1 MLILIDVL
9 IIIVI
14 IIYIL
19 DGYRQG
25 FLKQL
30 VDLGGIV
37 LSFII
42 AIKYYEYAAIYLN
55 EQGIAATLSRS
66 LGFFSLWAISQVF
79 FYLLIVLLFRYVPDF
94 LNVNKINKFLGT
106 LPGLIKGLIIISL
119 FLILLMTLPLKPATK
134 QKFSSTLIAGNLIK
148 SSAEIETQIDAVLGT
163 MNSGLSFIGR
173 VSQNGEK
180 ETLGFQTTDINNDEG
195 SEIEIL
201 VLINEE
207 RAKAGLTPLK
217 QDILLRNIARAHA
230 RDMLIKGYFSHTDL
244 EGKSPTERLKEVNV
258 QFNINGENLALA
270 PTADLAHVGLMNS
283 VNHRENI
290 LSAEFK
296 KVGIGVIDA
305 GDFGKMVVEEFTD

>member
-9 IIIVI
+9 VIIVI
-14 IIYIL
+14 LIYIL

-55 EQGIAATLSRS
+55 EQGIGATLSRS

-79 FYLLIVLLFRYVPDF
+79 FYLLIALLFRYVPDF
-94 LNVNKINKFLGT
+94 LNVNKINKYLGT
-106 LPGLIKGLIIISL
+106 LPGLIKGVIIISL

-134 QKFSSTLIAGNLIK
+134 QKFSSSLIAGNLIK
-148 SSAEIETQIDAVLGT
+148 SSAQLGAQIDAVLGT
-163 MNSGLSFIGR
+163 MNNGLSFIGR

-207 RAKAGLTPLK
+207 RAKMGLQPLK

-230 RDMLIKGYFSHTDL
+230 RDMLIKGYFSHIDL
-244 EGKSPTERLKEVNV
+244 EGKSPTERLLAVGAQSSV
-258 QFNINGENLALA
+258 NGENLALA
-270 PTADLAHVGLMNS
+270 PTADLAHAGLINS
-283 VNHRENI
+283 VRHRENI

-305 GDFGKMVVEEFTD
+305 GAFGKMVVEEFTD